1 MKTAALAALL
11 FLITPAAALAAKPP
25 VVVEFYTA
33 QGCAACVEANG
44 LVNSLA
50 ERPGVVALTFPVDH
64 WDYLGW
70 ADTFAKPEFA
80 ERQKA
85 YLAPL
90 ALREP
95 YTPQLVI
102 HGMSQASAVEA
113 GKVEDLLN
121 EAARTRGPAPDIQF
135 IGPRRVDVG
144 SGPVPRGGGEV
155 WMVRYD
161 PQPREVVVR
170 RGENRGQTLEQRNV
184 VRRPADPDP
193 GPGPRGRA
201 DPRGQAPR
209 DPVGAPRPKLRRL
222 PRAEA
227 RTRRPQFTRIVPRS
241 SLAPALPRTRSAS
254 RW

>member
-50 ERPGVVALTFPVDH
+50 ERPGVVALTFPVDY

-144 SGPVPRGGGEV
+144 SGPAPRGGGEV

-184 VRRPADPDP
+184 VREIVRLGVWRGRPTAYTLPEAKEDGLQTLILVQAPEGGRILGAKPRETLLARP
-193 GPGPRGRA
+193 GPN
-201 DPRGQAPR
+201 
-209 DPVGAPRPKLRRL
+209 
-222 PRAEA
+222 
-227 RTRRPQFTRIVPRS
+227 
-241 SLAPALPRTRSAS
+241 
-254 RW
+254 